1 MQIQFGYFQNSQ
13 AYMTRVNERDKL
25 EKDSH
30 LVELI
35 RQAKVDDAEQFRQ
48 LQNEIAKLKKQLD
61 EANRSKQ
68 SFYIK
73 SNQLEEEIKIN
84 TNSA

>member
-1 MQIQFGYFQNSQ
+1 
-13 AYMTRVNERDKL
+13 MTRVNERDKL